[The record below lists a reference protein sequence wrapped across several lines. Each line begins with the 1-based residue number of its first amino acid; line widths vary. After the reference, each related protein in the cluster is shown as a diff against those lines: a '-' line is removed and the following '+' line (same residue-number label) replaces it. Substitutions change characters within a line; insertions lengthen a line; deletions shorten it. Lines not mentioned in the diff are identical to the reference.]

1 MNSSVLLRLRAATRV
16 MTTTRAFSNECAPAQ
31 KLRFVFEEYRREHF
45 SRELPSRF
53 RKEIAKVMQ
62 GGTENEV
69 AVDNINIVLGNIGR
83 QDAFLTEQEL
93 ADLLREAG
101 ATSRKIPLDQA
112 MQFI

>member
-1 MNSSVLLRLRAATRV
+1 
-16 MTTTRAFSNECAPAQ
+16 
-31 KLRFVFEEYRREHF
+31 
-45 SRELPSRF
+45 
-53 RKEIAKVMQ
+53 
-62 GGTENEV
+62 
-69 AVDNINIVLGNIGR
+69 VDNINIVLGNIGR